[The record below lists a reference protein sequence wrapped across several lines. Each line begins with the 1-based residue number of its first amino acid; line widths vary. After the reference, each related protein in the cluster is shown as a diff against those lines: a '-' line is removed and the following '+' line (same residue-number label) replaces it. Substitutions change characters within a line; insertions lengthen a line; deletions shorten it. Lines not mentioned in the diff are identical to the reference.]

1 MDLED
6 IMLSGISR
14 IQKAKSGMNLSTSRI
29 LIVKLIEIQDRLFL
43 GAGGM
48 GEMLVK
54 VCKVSVIQHE

>member
-1 MDLED
+1 
-6 IMLSGISR
+6 MLSGISR

>member
-1 MDLED
+1 
-6 IMLSGISR
+6 MLSGISR

-43 GAGGM
+43 GRGGM

-54 VCKVSVIQHE
+54 VYKVSFIQHE